1 MVDVLYSLVN
11 VNERFNRLI
20 FDSLYIHH
28 LDMTINS
35 SFDHIIPI
43 DKQISRI
50 CEKILPRI
58 QHQIERLTVEPH
70 SIKPILSFN
79 YPQLY
84 SLSLVNFP
92 EKMFLRYFTDDLFR
106 HDLFAKKITH
116 LNINILNK
124 TPKEYWAV
132 RTYFFTSIL
141 SLCKRLINLN
151 FCYFSDQDLTVS
163 IYNLPPPS
171 FKSSTLTNLKINV
184 DIIDDCLDLLD
195 GRLNCLSTLIIK
207 ITQISSTISNTDN
220 ITKLPKL
227 KYFSLISYKYT
238 SYYDDLVCPLLHRMI
253 NLEELKLY
261 LFVRRFDSIYIDG
274 IQLYDQILIYMPRL
288 NKFTFSIKTFVVNK
302 NIRINLSSNENIQ
315 YSFIGKKYGQVGS
328 YVHTWSM
335 ETKGECHIY
344 SIPYEFEYFHDLSI
358 SFPGGMFHKVRNLIM
373 EDTHPFEHKLFKI
386 ISQDFHFLQYLYIY
400 NDESEKYKED
410 SFPLITFP
418 NLTLLDIQF
427 AHINYVEQFLLKKYT
442 HLPNLLNLYIRYE
455 SLEKITNNFI
465 NDVVHLNFDKLKDL
479 HILELFVG
487 SESFHKYFAFL

>member
-1 MVDVLYSLVN
+1 MVDVLYSLVD

-20 FDSLYIHH
+20 FDFLYIHH

-79 YPQLY
+79 YRQLY

-92 EKMFLRYFTDDLFR
+92 EKIFLRYF
-106 HDLFAKKITH
+106 
-116 LNINILNK
+116 
-124 TPKEYWAV
+124 
-132 RTYFFTSIL
+132 
-141 SLCKRLINLN
+141 
-151 FCYFSDQDLTVS
+151 TVS

-184 DIIDDCLDLLD
+184 EIIDDCLDLLD
-195 GRLNCLSTLIIK
+195 GRLNCLSTLIIR

-227 KYFSLISYKYT
+227 KYFSLISNNYT
-238 SYYDDLVCPLLHRMI
+238 SYYDDLVCPLLDRMI

-315 YSFIGKKYGQVGS
+315 CSFIGKKYGQVGS

-358 SFPGGMFHKVRNLIM
+358 SFPGGMFHKVRNLM
-373 EDTHPFEHKLFKI
+373 MVDTYPFEHKLFKI
-386 ISQDFHFLQYLYIY
+386 ISQDFPFLQYLCIY
-400 NDESEKYKED
+400 NDESEKYNED

-418 NLTLLDIQF
+418 NLTLLHIQF
-427 AHINYVEQFLLKKYT
+427 AHVNYVEQFLLKKYT

-455 SLEKITNNFI
+455 SLEKITNNFT